1 MRSLISRAPRLELV
15 AGLGIALALPALA
28 LPAVNARGQAT
39 QTTLTAETHDQGG
52 RTQATLTV
60 TVAAQ
65 DGQPA
70 TGAVVIRD
78 KAKPLAGVVLD
89 AAGRATSIID
99 LTEGDHSLTAVYT
112 GDAAHMTS
120 VSQVSPV
127 RALVSTTPDFTVSVA
142 PASLSLT
149 AGQSGTTIASIT
161 PVNASS
167 LTAPM
172 FVTLSCSGLPDQ
184 SACTFTPENIEIL
197 PNATAAI
204 ASSMVIAT
212 SAGIAATAQAT
223 PQKPL
228 PRRSAS
234 PVAWA
239 VLLPGALGLAGLA
252 FGARRRRWLSRLS
265 LLGLVAL
272 VGVLGTTACSPLY
285 YYHNHGPPHNLPT
298 PSGAY
303 TVNVTAQSSNGI
315 TAITHSTTVAL
326 TVNPLAAN

>member
-1 MRSLISRAPRLELV
+1 MRRLISRAPRLWLV

-28 LPAVNARGQAT
+28 LPAGNTRGLAT

-60 TVAAQ
+60 TVTGQ

-78 KAKPLAGVVLD
+78 KGKPLAGVALD
-89 AAGRATSIID
+89 ANGRATSVLD
-99 LTEGDHSLTAVYT
+99 LREGDHRLSAVYT

-120 VSQVSPV
+120 VSQVTPV
-127 RALVSTTPDFTVSVA
+127 RALTSTTPDFSVSVS
-142 PASLSLT
+142 PASLTLT
-149 AGQSGTTIASIT
+149 AGQSGTTVASIT

-204 ASSMVIAT
+204 TSTMVIAT
-212 SAGIAATAQAT
+212 SAGISATAKAM
-223 PQKPL
+223 PQQPVAQ
-228 PRRSAS
+228 RGAS
-234 PVAWA
+234 PIAWA

-265 LLGLVAL
+265 LMGLVAL
-272 VGVLGTTACSPLY
+272 VATLGTTACSPLY
-285 YYHNHGPPHNLPT
+285 YYYNHGPPHNLPT
-298 PSGAY
+298 PSGSY